1 MVKTAIQ
8 ALRDNPR
15 KGSTPAAI
23 KGFMAEEWGINIQ
36 TYAPRIKK
44 YLQKGVDN
52 GELIQTKGRG
62 ASGRFTVPGLKARKK
77 KARAKRLSKKFDED
91 VVEYEP
97 GKSAR
102 DEAREQTEV
111 SFVCTNNKSCLCH
124 MYLSPLGFENV
135 KTSTQNE
142 IAFYSLLGMHS
153 YFNLIATRSSWQSDA
168 PVWRRKRR
176 ESSPRKR

>member
-111 SFVCTNNKSCLCH
+111 SLFAQTTNLASVMCTSLLWDFQNI
-124 MYLSPLGFENV
+124 
-135 KTSTQNE
+135 KTRTQNE
-142 IAFYSLLGMHS
+142 IAFYSLLS
-153 YFNLIATRSSWQSDA
+153 I
-168 PVWRRKRR
+168 
-176 ESSPRKR
+176 

>member
-1 MVKTAIQ
+1 MKTAIQ

-111 SFVCTNNKSCLCH
+111 SFVCTNNKSCFCL
-124 MYLSPLGFENV
+124 MYLSPLHPKLN
-135 KTSTQNE
+135 
-142 IAFYSLLGMHS
+142 YLLLECVHIS
-153 YFNLIATRSSWQSDA
+153 I
-168 PVWRRKRR
+168 
-176 ESSPRKR
+176 

>member
-1 MVKTAIQ
+1 MKTAIQ

-124 MYLSPLGFENV
+124 MYYVPFSSAL
-135 KTSTQNE
+135 KTKLPF
-142 IAFYSLLGMHS
+142 ILCFGMFS
-153 YFNLIATRSSWQSDA
+153 YFNLIATRSSWQSGVL
-168 PVWRRKRR
+168 VWRRKRR
-176 ESSPRKR
+176 ESSRRKR

>member
-1 MVKTAIQ
+1 MKTAIQ

-124 MYLSPLGFENV
+124 VYLSPLGFSKHQKYRV
-135 KTSTQNE
+135 SQKKRTFR
-142 IAFYSLLGMHS
+142 I
-153 YFNLIATRSSWQSDA
+153 
-168 PVWRRKRR
+168 VWDMCRDQIFWLFWLF
-176 ESSPRKR
+176 

>member
-1 MVKTAIQ
+1 MKTAIQ

-111 SFVCTNNKSCLCH
+111 SFVCTNNKSCFCH

-142 IAFYSLLGMHS
+142 IAFYSLLGMCS
-153 YFNLIATRSSWQSDA
+153 YFNLIATRSSWQSGA
-168 PVWRRKRR
+168 PVWRRRRR

>member
-77 KARAKRLSKKFDED
+77 KARAKRLSKKFDVD

-111 SFVCTNNKSCLCH
+111 SFV
-124 MYLSPLGFENV
+124 
-135 KTSTQNE
+135 
-142 IAFYSLLGMHS
+142 
-153 YFNLIATRSSWQSDA
+153 
-168 PVWRRKRR
+168 
-176 ESSPRKR
+176 